1 MEMDDSF
8 QMMCLQ
14 SQINQ
19 LQNQIN
25 QMQINPNNQIQ
36 FNNLQIQILNLQ
48 NQLNML
54 RMQQMNPIS
63 NPNQMNN
70 INLNN
75 MVNLNNNINNMNPQ
89 QQFFISNNIPIQSPP
104 IGIPRNGFSQENDY
118 TLIFYTPSGTKII
131 CYVSADKSIK
141 EMIQVFINK
150 IEIEQE
156 DLKNIGFVFNSQKID
171 INSQEKIKDLFGSS
185 HNPRILF
192 VWPNPPSKITFNST
206 FGIKTIVRFRGCL
219 CCTRFWHLLKVYLDK
234 IGLDENCLKDLKFLF
249 NGNILPNSKNEAMK
263 YSSTKYGIQA
273 GSIITVIDTK
283 NIIGKK

>member
-1 MEMDDSF
+1 MAMNDSF

-36 FNNLQIQILNLQ
+36 FNNLQMQILSLQ
-48 NQLNML
+48 NQLNIL
-54 RMQQMNPIS
+54 RLQQMNQIN

-89 QQFFISNNIPIQSPP
+89 QPFFISNNIPIPSLP
-104 IGIPRNGFSQENDY
+104 IGIPQNGFSQENDY
-118 TLIFYTPSGTKII
+118 TLIFDIPSGTKIV

-141 EMIQVFINK
+141 EMIQIFINK
-150 IEIEQE
+150 VGIEQE
-156 DLKNIGFVFNSQKID
+156 DLKDIVFLFNSKKID
-171 INSQEKIKDLFGSS
+171 INSEEKIKELFGSS
-185 HNPRILF
+185 LNPRILF
-192 VWPNPPSKITFNST
+192 VWPNPPTKITFNST

-219 CCTRFWHLLKVYLDK
+219 CCTRFWDLLKVYLDK
-234 IGLDENCLKDLKFLF
+234 IGLDENCLKDLKFIF
-249 NGNILPNSKNEAMK
+249 NGNILPNSKNKAMK

>member
-1 MEMDDSF
+1 MAMNDSF
-8 QMMCLQ
+8 QMMYLQ

-89 QQFFISNNIPIQSPP
+89 QPFFISNNIPIQSLP
-104 IGIPRNGFSQENDY
+104 IGILQNGFSQENDY
-118 TLIFYTPSGTKII
+118 EVRFYCPNRTNITY
-131 CYVSADKSIK
+131 CVSADKSIK
-141 EMIQVFINK
+141 EMIQIFINK
-150 IEIEQE
+150 IGIEQE
-156 DLKNIGFVFNSQKID
+156 DLKYIFFFFNSKKID
-171 INSQEKIKDLFGSS
+171 INSEKKIKDLFDGI
-185 HNPRILF
+185 HNPEIVLYEL
-192 VWPNPPSKITFNST
+192 NPSKITFNTT
-206 FGIKTIVRFRGCL
+206 FGIKTIVRFSGCL
-219 CCTRFWHLLKVYLDK
+219 CCTRFWDLLKVYLDK
-234 IGLDENCLKDLKFLF
+234 IGLDENCLKDLKFIF
-249 NGNILPNSKNEAMK
+249 NGNTLPNSKNEAKK

-273 GSIITVIDTK
+273 GSIITVVDTK

>member
-1 MEMDDSF
+1 MNDSF

-36 FNNLQIQILNLQ
+36 FNNLQMQILSLQ
-48 NQLNML
+48 NQLNIL
-54 RMQQMNPIS
+54 RLQQMNQIN

-89 QQFFISNNIPIQSPP
+89 QPFFISNNIPIPSLP
-104 IGIPRNGFSQENDY
+104 IGIPQNGFSQENDY
-118 TLIFYTPSGTKII
+118 TLIFDIPSGTKIV

-141 EMIQVFINK
+141 EMIQIFINK
-150 IEIEQE
+150 VGIEQE
-156 DLKNIGFVFNSQKID
+156 DLKYIFFLFNSKKID
-171 INSQEKIKDLFGSS
+171 INSEEKIKDLFGGI
-185 HNPRILF
+185 HNPKIF
-192 VWPNPPSKITFNST
+192 FYDPSIKITFNTT

-219 CCTRFWHLLKVYLDK
+219 CCTRFWDLLKVYLDK
-234 IGLDENCLKDLKFLF
+234 IGLDENCLKDLKFIF
-249 NGNILPNSKNEAMK
+249 NGNTLPNSKNEAKK

-273 GSIITVIDTK
+273 GSIITVVDTK

>member
-1 MEMDDSF
+1 MAMNDSF

-36 FNNLQIQILNLQ
+36 FNNLQMQILSLQ
-48 NQLNML
+48 NQLNIL
-54 RMQQMNPIS
+54 RLQQMNQIN

-89 QQFFISNNIPIQSPP
+89 QPFFISNNIQIQSLP
-104 IGIPRNGFSQENDY
+104 IGIPQNGFSQENDY
-118 TLIFYTPSGTKII
+118 AVTFYTPSGTKIV
-131 CYVSADKSIK
+131 CSVSSDKSIK
-141 EMIQVFINK
+141 EMIQIFINK
-150 IEIEQE
+150 VEIEQE
-156 DLKNIGFVFNSQKID
+156 DLKDIGFVFYGKKID
-171 INSQEKIKDLFGSS
+171 INSQEKIKDLFFSS

-192 VWPNPPSKITFNST
+192 VWPNPPIKITFNST
-206 FGIKTIVRFRGCL
+206 FGTKTIVRFRGCL
-219 CCTRFWHLLKVYLDK
+219 CCTRFWDLLKVYLDK
-234 IGLDENCLKDLKFLF
+234 IGLDEKCLKDLKFLF
-249 NGNILPNSKNEAMK
+249 YGNTLPNSKNEAMK

-273 GSIITVIDTK
+273 GSIITVVDTK

>member
-1 MEMDDSF
+1 MAMNDSF

-36 FNNLQIQILNLQ
+36 FNNLQMQILSLQ
-48 NQLNML
+48 NQLNIL
-54 RMQQMNPIS
+54 RLQQMNQTN

-89 QQFFISNNIPIQSPP
+89 QPFFISNNIPIPSLP
-104 IGIPRNGFSQENDY
+104 IGIPQNGFSQENDY
-118 TLIFYTPSGTKII
+118 TLIFDIPSGTKIV
-131 CYVSADKSIK
+131 CYVSADRSIK
-141 EMIQVFINK
+141 EMIQIFINK
-150 IEIEQE
+150 VGIEQE
-156 DLKNIGFVFNSQKID
+156 DLKDIVFLFNSKKID
-171 INSQEKIKDLFGSS
+171 INSEEKIKELFGSS
-185 HNPRILF
+185 LNPRILF
-192 VWPNPPSKITFNST
+192 VWPNPPTKITFNST

-219 CCTRFWHLLKVYLDK
+219 CCTRFWDLLKVYLDK
-234 IGLDENCLKDLKFLF
+234 IGLDENCLKDLKFIF
-249 NGNILPNSKNEAMK
+249 NGNTLPNSKNEAMK

-273 GSIITVIDTK
+273 GSIITVVDTK